1 MDILDRINKEN
12 DIKQIDAADLPE
24 LATEI
29 RAFIIDSVSRTGGHL
44 ASNLG
49 AVELTMA
56 LHRCMNLPEDKIIF
70 DVGHQSYTHKILTGR
85 KNEFYKLRQFGGIS
99 GFPKASESACDA
111 FNTGH
116 SSTSISA
123 ALGMA
128 KARELKGTDER
139 IAVVIGDG
147 SMTGGMVFEALDQLS
162 LLKSG
167 CLIVL
172 NDNEMSISE
181 NVGGLSSSLSRFRV
195 GKSYN
200 ELKSN
205 VENALLDIPSVGRKM
220 AKGIKKSKDSIK
232 NLFVPG
238 TIFGDMG
245 ITYVGPIDGHDI
257 EAMTE
262 IFEDA
267 FELNRPVIVHVKT
280 KKGKGYKIAE
290 RYPEHFHGVGPFDV
304 NTGHALN
311 KKKGMCYTDIF
322 SRKLVELGKKNKD
335 IVAITAAMSRG
346 TGVRAFQKAFPD
358 RSFDV
363 GIAEQHALTFA
374 AGLAKSGL
382 IPFVAIYSS
391 FLQRGYDQLLHDV
404 CLQKLHV
411 IVMVDRSGIVGEDG
425 ETHSGIY
432 DTAYLRSI
440 PNLTVIAPKGA
451 RELELAMEYALE
463 YDGPVAIKYPKGPAF
478 TGLDDK
484 NVQFVEGRSEVVNF
498 SSQTG
503 ETDVKSLAIIAV
515 GNMVETAVTIRDRI
529 KAEKNYEPELINLR
543 FINPLDKERIQET
556 IRDFDVIAVIEESI
570 SRGSIGEAVGYE
582 MAKLGVRSD
591 AASLNMNS
599 TEKDAGASTEEYLAK
614 KSSEAQHSKSIDTKL
629 LHFCINQETL
639 QHGSV
644 ARIRETIGLDVD
656 SIYESIL
663 KNI

>member
-1 MDILDRINKEN
+1 MVLEKIQQEN
-12 DIKQIDAADLPE
+12 DIKKLTPSELERLPK
-24 LATEI
+24 EI
-29 RAFIIDSVSRTGGHL
+29 RRLLIDTVSETGGHL

-99 GFPKASESACDA
+99 GFPKSSESDCDA

-116 SSTSISA
+116 SSTSIYA

-172 NDNEMSISE
+172 NDNEMSISQ

-205 VENALLDIPSVGRKM
+205 VENALMDIPSVGKKM
-220 AKGIKKSKDSIK
+220 AKGIKRSKDSIK
-232 NLFVPG
+232 NLLVPG

-245 ITYVGPIDGHDI
+245 LTYIGPIDGHDI

-280 KKGKGYKIAE
+280 VKGKGYKIAE

-304 NTGHALN
+304 NNGHAIN
-311 KKKGMCYTDIF
+311 KKKGPSYTDVF
-322 SRKLVELGKKNKD
+322 SKKLVEMGTKNKD
-335 IVAITAAMSRG
+335 IVAITAAMAGG
-346 TGVRAFQKAFPD
+346 TGVRAFQKKFPD
-358 RSFDV
+358 RTFDV

-374 AGLAKSGL
+374 AGLAKGGL

-411 IVMVDRSGIVGEDG
+411 VVMIDRSGIVGEDG

-451 RELELAMEYALE
+451 KELEKAMEYALE
-463 YDGPVAIKYPKGPAF
+463 YDGPVAIKYPKGLAY

-484 NVQFVEGRSEVVNF
+484 NMQFIEGRSEVINF
-498 SSQTG
+498 SSQIG
-503 ETDVKSLAIIAV
+503 RSDVKSLAIIAV
-515 GNMVETAVTIRDRI
+515 GNMVENAVKIRDRI
-529 KAEKNYEPELINLR
+529 KAEKGYEPELISMR
-543 FINPLDKERIQET
+543 FINPLDTERIQET
-556 IRDFDVIAVIEESI
+556 IKDFEVIAVIEESI
-570 SRGSIGEAVGYE
+570 SRGSVGEAVGYE
-582 MAKLGVRSD
+582 MAKLGIDGTEADDSSDMVR
-591 AASLNMNS
+591 
-599 TEKDAGASTEEYLAK
+599 TR
-614 KSSEAQHSKSIDTKL
+614 L
-629 LHFCINQETL
+629 LHFCIEQESL

-644 ARIRETIGLDVD
+644 KKIREIVGLDPD
-656 SIYESIL
+656 SIYDRIMDAIQ
-663 KNI
+663 K

>member
-1 MDILDRINKEN
+1 MSLLDKIEKEN
-12 DIKQIDAADLPE
+12 DIKKLSEAELPE
-24 LATEI
+24 LAHEI
-29 RAFIIDSVSRTGGHL
+29 REFILENVSKTGGHL

-56 LHRCMNLPEDKIIF
+56 LHRCMHLPEDKIIF

-85 KNEFYKLRQFGGIS
+85 KNEFYKLRQFGGLS
-99 GFPKASESACDA
+99 GVPKASESASDA
-111 FNTGH
+111 FDTGH
-116 SSTSISA
+116 SSTSVSA
-123 ALGMA
+123 ALGLA
-128 KARELKGTDER
+128 KARDLKGTNER

-172 NDNEMSISE
+172 NDNEMAISQ

-205 VENALLDIPSVGRKM
+205 VENALLDIPSVGMKM

-232 NLFVPG
+232 NLLVPG

-257 EAMTE
+257 ESMTE

-267 FELNRPVIVHVKT
+267 FNLNRPVIVHIKT
-280 KKGKGYKIAE
+280 VKGKGYKIAE
-290 RYPEHFHGVGPFDV
+290 RYPEHFHGVGPFDIE
-304 NTGHALN
+304 TGHSKG
-311 KKKGMCYTDIF
+311 KKSGFSYTDIF
-322 SRKLVELGKKNKD
+322 SKKLVELGQKNKD

-346 TGVRAFQKAFPD
+346 TGVRAFQKLFPD
-358 RSFDV
+358 RTFDV
-363 GIAEQHALTFA
+363 GIAEQHAITFA
-374 AGLAKSGL
+374 AGLAKGGL

-411 IVMVDRSGIVGEDG
+411 IMMIDRSGIVGEDG
-425 ETHSGIY
+425 ETHNGIY

-451 RELELAMEYALE
+451 KELEEAMDFAVKF
-463 YDGPVAIKYPKGPAF
+463 DGPVAIKYPKGVAY

-484 NVQFVEGRSEVVNF
+484 NVQFIEGRSEVINF
-498 SSQTG
+498 SSQVG
-503 ETDVKSLAIIAV
+503 EVSCKKLAILAV
-515 GNMVETAVTIRDRI
+515 GNMVETAANIRDRI
-529 KAEKNYEPELINLR
+529 KSEKGYEPQVINVR
-543 FINPLDKERIQET
+543 FINPLDRERIQET
-556 IRDFDVIAVIEESI
+556 VRDFDVVAVLEESI
-570 SRGSIGEAVGYE
+570 ERGSVGEAVGYE
-582 MAKLGVRSD
+582 MARLGS
-591 AASLNMNS
+591 
-599 TEKDAGASTEEYLAK
+599 
-614 KSSEAQHSKSIDTKL
+614 DTKL
-629 LHFCINQETL
+629 LHFCIEEETVK
-639 QHGSV
+639 HGSV
-644 ARIRETIGLDVD
+644 KRLREALGLDEE
-656 SIYESIL
+656 SIYQKIVE
-663 KNI
+663 NI

>member
-1 MDILDRINKEN
+1 MSLLDKIEKEN
-12 DIKQIDAADLPE
+12 DIKKIDEALLPE
-24 LATEI
+24 LAQEI
-29 RAFIIDSVSRTGGHL
+29 RGFILENVSKTGGHL

-85 KNEFYKLRQFGGIS
+85 KNEFYKLRQFGGLS
-99 GFPKASESACDA
+99 GFPKAAESASDA
-111 FNTGH
+111 FDTGH

-123 ALGMA
+123 ALGLA
-128 KARELKGTDER
+128 KARDLKGTNER

-172 NDNEMSISE
+172 NDNEMSISQ

-205 VENALLDIPSVGRKM
+205 VENALLDIPSVGYKM

-232 NLFVPG
+232 NLLVPG

-257 EAMTE
+257 DSMTE

-267 FELNRPVIVHVKT
+267 FSLNRPVIVHIKT
-280 KKGKGYKIAE
+280 VKGKGYKIAE
-290 RYPEHFHGVGPFDV
+290 RYPEHFHGVGPFDIT
-304 NTGHALN
+304 TGHSKS
-311 KKKGMCYTDIF
+311 KKSGPSYTDVF
-322 SRKLVELGKKNKD
+322 SQKLVELGQKNKD

-346 TGVRAFQKAFPD
+346 TGVRAFQKFYPD
-358 RSFDV
+358 RTFDV
-363 GIAEQHALTFA
+363 GIAEQHAITFA
-374 AGLAKSGL
+374 AGLAKGGL

-391 FLQRGYDQLLHDV
+391 FVQRGYDQLLHDV

-411 IVMVDRSGIVGEDG
+411 IMMIDRSGIVGEDG
-425 ETHSGIY
+425 ETHNGIY

-451 RELELAMEYALE
+451 KELEEAMDFAVGF
-463 YDGPVAIKYPKGPAF
+463 DGPIAIKYPKGVAYR
-478 TGLDDK
+478 GLDDK
-484 NVQFVEGRSEVVNF
+484 NVQFIQGRSEVINF
-498 SSQTG
+498 SSQVG
-503 ETDVKSLAIIAV
+503 EVSCKRLAIFAV
-515 GNMVETAVTIRDRI
+515 GNMLETAVNIRDRI
-529 KAEKNYEPELINLR
+529 KADKGYEPQVVNVR
-543 FINPLDKERIQET
+543 FINPIDTERIQET
-556 IRDFDVIAVIEESI
+556 VRDFDVVAVIEESI
-570 SRGSIGEAVGYE
+570 ERGSVGEAVGYE
-582 MAKLGVRSD
+582 MARLG
-591 AASLNMNS
+591 S
-599 TEKDAGASTEEYLAK
+599 TA
-614 KSSEAQHSKSIDTKL
+614 KL
-629 LHFCINQETL
+629 LHFCIEEETVR
-639 QHGSV
+639 HGSV
-644 ARIRETIGLDVD
+644 RRLREALGLDEE
-656 SIYESIL
+656 SIYRKIAE
-663 KNI
+663 NINE